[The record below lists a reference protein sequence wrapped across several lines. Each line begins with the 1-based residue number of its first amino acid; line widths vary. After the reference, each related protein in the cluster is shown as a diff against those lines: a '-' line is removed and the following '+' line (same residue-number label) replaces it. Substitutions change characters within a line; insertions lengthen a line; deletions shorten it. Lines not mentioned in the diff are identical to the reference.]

1 MKRFIP
7 GGLVLVIVIAL
18 TVFSCTEGSCLE
30 ETESYVK
37 ATFYLND
44 TKKALAPELLSLH
57 GVGMDT
63 VFLYNNSANVKVALI
78 PLNSSAESSKFIIT
92 INNVPDTLEFRY
104 SSYPHLISKECGY
117 TFYHHLE
124 EEPICTHQGVD
135 SIFVANKTITNLNVE
150 NIRIYF

>member
-7 GGLVLVIVIAL
+7 GGLIFITIIILS
-18 TVFSCTEGSCLE
+18 VFSCSEGSCFE
-30 ETESYVK
+30 ETESYLK
-37 ATFYLND
+37 ATFYLNE
-44 TKKALAPELLSLH
+44 TKKAIPPELLSLH

-78 PLNSSAESSKFIIT
+78 PLNSSAENSKFIIT
-92 INNVPDTLEFRY
+92 INNVADTLEFRY

-124 EEPICTHQGVD
+124 DEPICTHHVVD

-150 NIRIYF
+150 NIRIYY